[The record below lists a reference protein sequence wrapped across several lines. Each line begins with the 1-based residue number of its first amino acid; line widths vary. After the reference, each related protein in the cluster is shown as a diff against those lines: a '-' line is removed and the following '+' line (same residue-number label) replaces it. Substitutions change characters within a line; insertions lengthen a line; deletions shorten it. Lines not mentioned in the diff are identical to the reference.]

1 LLRLG
6 ERLDDRPMGRRQV
19 GAQSKGASGRRPI
32 FSIYRL
38 IFSWPDPLSALAPIV
53 WVRPAAEAKGTSVL
67 RTIFPV
73 GPRRERNDP
82 LKLGFTCL
90 FLVLATAL
98 SPALATASA
107 PSLAAQVPD
116 SLRRAGRLVVATD
129 AEFAPCE
136 SLAADGRTVIGFD
149 ADIWNA
155 VGAKLGLKVT
165 PVPTTFSGIISGVQ
179 SGRYPV
185 AISCISDSAE
195 RERRALFI
203 DYAYATGAIYTLA
216 SNTKITTDG
225 LSLCGLKTAA
235 EAGTDSVDSLNE
247 MSAHCVRRGRPAIAI
262 SQFPSANAMFS
273 ALVAQRVDFVVNDAV
288 AADAMRAQ
296 FPVKLRVIGSD
307 RLPKLYTGM
316 IVQRQAQPLAN
327 VLLAA
332 LMAIQAD
339 GTYGRIMQKWRLG
352 FLQLDTPGLN
362 LATRRPL
369 PEPQP

>member
-1 LLRLG
+1 
-6 ERLDDRPMGRRQV
+6 M
-19 GAQSKGASGRRPI
+19 I
-32 FSIYRL
+32 CI
-38 IFSWPDPLSALAPIV
+38 I
-53 WVRPAAEAKGTSVL
+53 
-67 RTIFPV
+67 
-73 GPRRERNDP
+73 
-82 LKLGFTCL
+82 LGFAT
-90 FLVLATAL
+90 VVIPTLAAAASL
-98 SPALATASA
+98 S
-107 PSLAAQVPD
+107 AQVPEE
-116 SLRRAGRLVVATD
+116 LRRAGRLVVATD

-155 VGAKLGLKVT
+155 LGAKLGLKVT
-165 PVPTTFSGIISGVQ
+165 PISTTFGGIISGVQ

-185 AISCISDSAE
+185 AISCISDSAA
-195 RERRALFI
+195 RERQALFI
-203 DYAYATGAIYTLA
+203 DYAYATGA
-216 SNTKITTDG
+216 SNTKITPDG

-235 EAGTDSVDSLNE
+235 EAGTDSVDSLNK
-247 MSAHCVRRGRPAIAI
+247 MSTHCLRHGRPAIAI

-296 FPVKLRVIGSD
+296 FPVKLRVIASD
-307 RLPKLYTGM
+307 QLPKLYTGM
-316 IVQRQAQPLAN
+316 IVKQQAQPLAN

>member
-1 LLRLG
+1 
-6 ERLDDRPMGRRQV
+6 M
-19 GAQSKGASGRRPI
+19 
-32 FSIYRL
+32 
-38 IFSWPDPLSALAPIV
+38 
-53 WVRPAAEAKGTSVL
+53 L
-67 RTIFPV
+67 RTLVSV
-73 GPRRERNDP
+73 GPRRESNALFIP
-82 LKLGFTCL
+82 AIIGFL
-90 FLVLATAL
+90 FVLATAVM
-98 SPALATASA
+98 ATSA
-107 PSLAAQVPD
+107 AAGAPLAAQLPD
-116 SLRRAGRLVVATD
+116 NLRRAGALVVATD

-149 ADIWNA
+149 ADLWNA
-155 VGAKLGLKVT
+155 LGAKLGVKVT
-165 PVPTTFSGIISGVQ
+165 PVSTTFSGIISGVQ

-185 AISCISDSAE
+185 AISCISDSAV
-195 RERRALFI
+195 RERQALFI

-216 SNTKITTDG
+216 SNTRITTDS

-247 MSAHCVRRGRPAIAI
+247 MSAHCLRHGRPSIAI

-273 ALVAQRVDFVVNDAV
+273 ALAAQRVDFVVNDAV

-296 FPVKLRVIGSD
+296 FPVRLRVISSD

-316 IVQRQAQPLAN
+316 IVQQQAQPLASA
-327 VLLAA
+327 LLSA
-332 LMAIQAD
+332 LQAIQAD

-352 FLQLDTPGLN
+352 FLELDKPGLN